1 MIPPPI
7 SFSMIYREEKNKLV
21 NNLNLLNYFTY
32 ILLSACFHPFVL
44 PVLHEISLT
53 GVHGILSLLVE
64 FWDSLLKIWERYPIV
79 YVVRILNINLI
90 NSIWDRCWASW
101 LGLSPL
107 LSCCW
112 SWFRLSCWCRSW
124 LSGLSRSLLLRSR
137 SRFTSWSCRCCRGC
151 RSCGGHL
158 LSRTTFVCT

>member
-64 FWDSLLKIWERYPIV
+64 FWDSLLKI
-79 YVVRILNINLI
+79 
-90 NSIWDRCWASW
+90 
-101 LGLSPL
+101 
-107 LSCCW
+107 
-112 SWFRLSCWCRSW
+112 
-124 LSGLSRSLLLRSR
+124 
-137 SRFTSWSCRCCRGC
+137 
-151 RSCGGHL
+151 
-158 LSRTTFVCT
+158 